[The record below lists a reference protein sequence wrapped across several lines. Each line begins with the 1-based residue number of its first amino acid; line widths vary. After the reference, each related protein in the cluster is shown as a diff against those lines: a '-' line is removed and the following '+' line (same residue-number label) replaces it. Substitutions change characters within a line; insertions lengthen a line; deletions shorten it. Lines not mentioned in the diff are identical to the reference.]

1 MPTEIGVLLLE
12 LWGWLVSIQREISAE
27 VARMLRAYAETGDWR
42 ALLAFL
48 PAGIAFGTAHALTP
62 GHSMTVLAL
71 FVAGSG
77 TRIAEA
83 LRTAAILSTVHIAM
97 SVAIVLLSLPVVSLA
112 RGQAGRALLLE
123 DLSRG
128 LLGVVGVWLVIS
140 ALRAPKPHVHGGT
153 AFGVAAGLIPCPL
166 TLFVMTFAAA
176 RGVPEAGLAFAGM
189 MLVGVALVLGTVAAV
204 ASLARAGFEAPLAAY
219 GSALS
224 LAARALLGLTGAAL
238 ILVAAAQLS

>member
-1 MPTEIGVLLLE
+1 VPTEIGVLLLE
-12 LWGWLVSIQREISAE
+12 LWGWLVAVQREISAE
-27 VARMLRAYAETGDWR
+27 VARMLRAYAETGDWQ
-42 ALLAFL
+42 ALLSFL
-48 PAGIAFGTAHALTP
+48 PAGIAIGAAHALTP
-62 GHSMTVLAL
+62 GHSKTVLAL

-77 TRIAEA
+77 LRPAEA
-83 LRTAAILSTVHIAM
+83 LRTAAILSNVHISM

-112 RGQAGRALLLE
+112 RGEAGRALLLE

-140 ALRAPKPHVHGGT
+140 SLRTPRPHVHGGT

-166 TLFVMTFAAA
+166 TLFIMTFAAA

-189 MLVGVALVLGTVAAV
+189 MLVGVALVLGTVATV
-204 ASLARAGFEAPLAAY
+204 ASLTRAGFEAPLAAY

-224 LAARALLGLTGAAL
+224 LSARIMLGLTGAAL
-238 ILVAAAQLS
+238 IFVVAAQLL